1 MNRIFKRS
9 LIASSLAL
17 AAVCSPLA
25 LTQAQ
30 AAGTLTVAL
39 HQDPGNWDP
48 IATFLVAWGAVGG
61 QVFDGLIMRTA
72 DMKLVPGLATKW
84 EFMENNTK
92 IRFTLRSNVKF
103 HNGEPFDAEA
113 VKFTFDRL
121 LGEEGKKGPQ
131 QSNYASIDKVVV
143 VNPTT
148 VDMFLKSPDPVLLT
162 KLAGY
167 GAMIVPPKYIKE
179 KGSQFFG
186 MNPVGTGP
194 FKFADYKP
202 KVSLSFEKNAD
213 YWGGAPK
220 VDSLVYR
227 FIAEPA
233 TQAAEL
239 QAGRIDVANQVPLAL
254 IETLKK
260 DPKLAV
266 VSMDGPVA
274 LALRYNTQR
283 GIMKDVQVRKALTMA
298 VDRDAIIK
306 TILLGQAKPIASFQ
320 GALSFGYDP
329 ALKPLP
335 FNPTQ
340 AKAML
345 AKAGVKPGTQVQLDF
360 RGPDSNFREVS
371 QAVAAYLSAVGLQ
384 VALKPYET
392 NVLLND
398 IIPNGKTGEMWQNQ
412 WGGWTFDYDNTA
424 YSMYYTKQRWNP
436 FDDDAK
442 LNAMLHTQ
450 RNTWDQAARK
460 VTLQEIG
467 RYVADQALE
476 MPLYSLN
483 TVYGVNKRAKNL
495 ALPAD
500 GRFRFVEA
508 TVD

>member
-1 MNRIFKRS
+1 MKPFQLKT
-9 LIASSLAL
+9 LIAASSLAL
-17 AAVCSPLA
+17 ATL
-25 LTQAQ
+25 LTPSAQ
-30 AAGTLTVAL
+30 AAGTLNVAI

-48 IATFLVAWGAVGG
+48 IATFLVSWGAVGS
-61 QVFDGLIMRTA
+61 QVFDGLIMRTP

-84 EFMENNTK
+84 EFLDKNTK
-92 IRFTLRSNVKF
+92 LRFTLRTGVKF

-131 QSNYASIDKVVV
+131 QSNYNAIEKVVV

-148 VDMFLKSPDPVLLT
+148 VDFVMKSPDPVLLT

-167 GAMIVPPKYIKE
+167 GAMIVPPKYITE
-179 KGSQFFG
+179 KGSAYFG
-186 MNPVGTGP
+186 ANPVGTGP
-194 FKFADYKP
+194 FKFAEYKP
-202 KVSLSFEKNAD
+202 KVSLSFTKNAD

-220 VDSLVYR
+220 VDNLNYR
-227 FIAEPA
+227 FITEPA

-239 QAGRIDVANQVPLAL
+239 QAGRIDVANQIPLAM
-254 IETLKK
+254 IDTLKK

-266 VSMDGPVA
+266 QSMDGPVA
-274 LALRYNTQR
+274 LAMRYNTQR
-283 GIMKDVQVRKALTMA
+283 GIMKDREVRKALTMA

-306 TILLGQAKPIASFQ
+306 TILLGNAKPIASFQ
-320 GALSFGYDP
+320 GELSFGYDP

-335 FNPTQ
+335 FNPAQ

-345 AKAGVKPGTQVQLDF
+345 QKAGVKPGSTIQIDF
-360 RGPDSNFREVS
+360 RGSDSNFREVA
-371 QAVAAYLSAVGLQ
+371 QAVASYLQGVGIT
-384 VALKPYET
+384 ASLKPYDT

-398 IIPNGKTGEMWQNQ
+398 IIPSGKTGEMWQNQ

-442 LNAMLHTQ
+442 LNALLHTQ

-460 VTLQEIG
+460 TTLQEIG

-483 TVYGVNKRAKNL
+483 TIYGLNKRAKNL

-500 GRFRFVEA
+500 GRFRFVDA
-508 TVD
+508 TVE

>member
-1 MNRIFKRS
+1 MKLKN
-9 LIASSLAL
+9 LVAATSLAMATLL
-17 AAVCSPLA
+17 APN
-25 LTQAQ
+25 AQ
-30 AAGTLTVAL
+30 AAGTLNVAI

-48 IATFLVAWGAVGG
+48 IATFLVAWGAVGS
-61 QVFDGLIMRTA
+61 QVFDGLIMRTP

-84 EFMENNTK
+84 EFMEKNTK
-92 IRFTLRSNVKF
+92 IRFTLRTGVKF
-103 HNGEPFDAEA
+103 HNGEPFDADA

-131 QSNYASIDKVVV
+131 QSNYNAIDKVVV

-148 VDMFLKSPDPVLLT
+148 VDFVMKSPDPVLLT
-162 KLAGY
+162 KLSGY
-167 GAMIVPPKYIKE
+167 GAMIVPPKYVTE
-179 KGSQFFG
+179 KGSAYFG
-186 MNPVGTGP
+186 ANPVGTGP
-194 FKFADYKP
+194 FRFAEYKP
-202 KVSLSFEKNAD
+202 KVSLSFTKNAD

-220 VDSLVYR
+220 VDNLNYR
-227 FIAEPA
+227 FITEPA

-239 QAGRIDVANQVPLAL
+239 QAGRIDVANQIPLAM
-254 IETLKK
+254 IDTLKK
-260 DPKLAV
+260 DAKLAV
-266 VSMDGPVA
+266 QSMDGPVA
-274 LALRYNTQR
+274 LAMRYNTQR
-283 GIMKDVQVRKALTMA
+283 GIMKDKEVRKALTMA

-306 TILLGQAKPIASFQ
+306 TILLGNAKPIASFQ
-320 GALSFGYDP
+320 GELSFGHDA

-335 FNPTQ
+335 FNPAQ

-345 AKAGVKPGTQVQLDF
+345 QKAGVKPGTTVQIDF
-360 RGPDSNFREVS
+360 RGSDSNFREVA
-371 QAVAAYLSAVGLQ
+371 QAVASYLQGVGIN
-384 VALKPYET
+384 ASLKPYDT

-398 IIPNGKTGEMWQNQ
+398 IIPAGKTGEMWQNQ

-442 LNAMLHTQ
+442 LNALLHTQ

-483 TVYGVNKRAKNL
+483 TIYGLNKRAKNL

-500 GRFRFVEA
+500 GRFRFVDA
-508 TVD
+508 TVE

>member
-1 MNRIFKRS
+1 MKLKAF
-9 LIASSLAL
+9 LASGSLAL
-17 AAVCSPLA
+17 AALA
-25 LTQAQ
+25 AAPGAQ
-30 AAGTLTVAL
+30 AAGTLNVAL

-48 IATFLVAWGAVGG
+48 IATFLVSWGAVGG
-61 QVFDGLIMRTA
+61 QIFDGLIIRTP

-84 EFMENNTK
+84 EFLEKNSK
-92 IRFTLRSNVKF
+92 LRFTLRPGVKF

-113 VKFTFDRL
+113 VKFTFDRM

-131 QSNYASIDKVVV
+131 QSNYNSIDKVVV
-143 VNPTT
+143 VDPLT
-148 VDMFLKSPDPVLLT
+148 VDFVMKSPDPVLLT

-194 FKFADYKP
+194 FKFVEYKP
-202 KVSLSFEKNAD
+202 KISLSLERNPS

-220 VDSLVYR
+220 LDQVQYR
-227 FIAEPA
+227 FITEPA

-239 QAGRIDVANQVPLAL
+239 QAGRIDVANQIPLAM

-260 DPKLAV
+260 DSKLNV

-283 GIMKDVQVRKALTMA
+283 GIMKDRDVRRALILA

-306 TILLGQAKPIASFQ
+306 SIMLGNAKPIASFQ
-320 GALSFGYDP
+320 GSLSFGNDP

-335 FNPTQ
+335 FNPAQ
-340 AKAML
+340 AKAL
-345 AKAGVKPGTQVQLDF
+345 LQKAGVKPGTAIQLDF
-360 RGPDSNFREVS
+360 RGPDSNFREVA
-371 QAVAAYLSAVGLQ
+371 QAVAGYLQAVGIT
-384 VALKPYET
+384 VSLKPYET

-424 YSMYYTKQRWNP
+424 YAMYYTKQRWNP

-442 LNAMLHTQ
+442 LNALLHTQ
-450 RNTWDQAARK
+450 RNTWDQNARK
-460 VTLQEIG
+460 KTLQEIA

-476 MPLYSLN
+476 MPLYSMN
-483 TVYGVNKRAKNL
+483 TIYGLNKRAKNL